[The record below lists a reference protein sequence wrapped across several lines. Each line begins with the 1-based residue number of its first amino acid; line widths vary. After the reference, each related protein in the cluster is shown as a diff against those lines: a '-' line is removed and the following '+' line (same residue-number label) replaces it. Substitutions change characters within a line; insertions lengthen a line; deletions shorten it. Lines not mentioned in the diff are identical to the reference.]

1 MLGVPNKRWGHKYV
15 IRTPRLRRYVINQ
28 WKIGITPISEIAKNR
43 RVPRRTIYRL
53 IERYKRE
60 LCKIDMNG

>member
-43 RVPRRTIYRL
+43 RVPRRNDIQA
-53 IERYKRE
+53 
-60 LCKIDMNG
+60 D